1 MLEGG
6 GHPVDLALRQVTAR
20 SLVAP
25 CRDGLADLLRN
36 GARLGSVEVEISGI
50 VHCQLEGSAIVLFA
64 DRRAED
70 ARLDLDRHGVEV
82 VCRREPPTVGSRIQE
97 AVIAKMVV
105 GVGDEEVEN
114 HGAPKPCK

>member
-1 MLEGG
+1 MRFPSLSERHLQVIMLEGG

-20 SLVAP
+20 SLVAT

-70 ARLDLDRHGVEV
+70 ARLDLDRHGVE
-82 VCRREPPTVGSRIQE
+82 RW
-97 AVIAKMVV
+97 
-105 GVGDEEVEN
+105 EEHTCELQ
-114 HGAPKPCK
+114 